1 MQRMERVYYWANLML
16 SPPMALRKAITLST
30 AALPQIMQVVAF
42 LFLAGSGIIS
52 FDAGDSITEVRKLV
66 WVL

>member
-1 MQRMERVYYWANLML
+1 
-16 SPPMALRKAITLST
+16 MALRNAMTLST
-30 AALPQIMQVVAF
+30 AALPQIIQVVVF

-66 WVL
+66 